1 MLDRHDP
8 GTDRI
13 VDRQAVIWIVVHIQY
28 QLTSSI
34 QKRVSIPREMAQL
47 QGFAFSFI
55 ASRQS
60 LNSL

>member
-28 QLTSSI
+28 QLTGFV
-34 QKRVSIPREMAQL
+34 QKRVAIP
-47 QGFAFSFI
+47 
-55 ASRQS
+55 
-60 LNSL
+60 